1 MGIETPRVARNSNG
15 RDTSRVFSTLG
26 ALSLGIACGAP
37 PPAETKP
44 QPPVAEGVLRYL
56 PLVDGTVF
64 AYDTRIEPDG
74 VRGLLV
80 LEVRRRRPELA
91 ELVVAG
97 RSQRLN
103 VSSAAVELVTGGA
116 LLRAPLAAGASWR
129 GDFGRVRVTHVS
141 RSVTVPAGSFRDC
154 LETVEEMTTAEGTK
168 RTTTAFCPG
177 VGITVR
183 ETEVEQDA
191 QHATERI
198 ELKSFGK
205 RFAAETPI
213 TSPSAP

>member
-1 MGIETPRVARNSNG
+1 MVIETPRAARSSNV
-15 RDTSRVFSTLG
+15 RDASLLFPTLG
-26 ALSLGIACGAP
+26 ALSLAVACGSP

-44 QPPVAEGVLRYL
+44 KAPVGEGVLHYL
-56 PLVDGTVF
+56 PLEDATVF
-64 AYDTRIEPDG
+64 SYDTRIEPDG

-97 RSQRLN
+97 RAQRLN
-103 VSSAAVELVTGGA
+103 VSATAVELVTGGA
-116 LLRAPLAAGASWR
+116 LLRAPLAEGASWR
-129 GDFGRVRVTHVS
+129 GDFGRVRITSVS
-141 RSVTVPAGSFRDC
+141 RSVTVPAGSFRGC
-154 LETVEEMTTAEGTK
+154 LETVEEMTSAEGTK

-205 RFAAETPI
+205 RFAAETP
-213 TSPSAP
+213 PP